1 MFILA
6 QNFQTF
12 PVRGDGDALFRASPD
27 AGKRR
32 MKLHTVDRRRQVRN
46 PAGLGYDKEN
56 SAFSTSGNGA
66 EEPALPNETTI
77 ENEHRNMANSTT
89 PKKRLVASFRN
100 LPSELQEA
108 IKQKYPLGFSEAMM
122 RIDKPNG
129 EFFYA
134 VPFETDEINY
144 LVKIDV
150 KIDDRADDDEDKDY
164 YDDDI
169 KGADDL
175 QDDDNSG
182 DDEDRD
188 DM

>member
-1 MFILA
+1 
-6 QNFQTF
+6 
-12 PVRGDGDALFRASPD
+12 
-27 AGKRR
+27 
-32 MKLHTVDRRRQVRN
+32 
-46 PAGLGYDKEN
+46 
-56 SAFSTSGNGA
+56 
-66 EEPALPNETTI
+66 
-77 ENEHRNMANSTT
+77 MANSTT

-144 LVKIDV
+144 LVKID
-150 KIDDRADDDEDKDY
+150 DDEDKDY

>member
-1 MFILA
+1 
-6 QNFQTF
+6 
-12 PVRGDGDALFRASPD
+12 
-27 AGKRR
+27 
-32 MKLHTVDRRRQVRN
+32 
-46 PAGLGYDKEN
+46 
-56 SAFSTSGNGA
+56 
-66 EEPALPNETTI
+66 
-77 ENEHRNMANSTT
+77 
-89 PKKRLVASFRN
+89 
-100 LPSELQEA
+100 
-108 IKQKYPLGFSEAMM
+108 M

-144 LVKIDV
+144 LV

>member
-1 MFILA
+1 
-6 QNFQTF
+6 
-12 PVRGDGDALFRASPD
+12 
-27 AGKRR
+27 
-32 MKLHTVDRRRQVRN
+32 
-46 PAGLGYDKEN
+46 
-56 SAFSTSGNGA
+56 
-66 EEPALPNETTI
+66 
-77 ENEHRNMANSTT
+77 
-89 PKKRLVASFRN
+89 
-100 LPSELQEA
+100 
-108 IKQKYPLGFSEAMM
+108 M

-150 KIDDRADDDEDKDY
+150 KIDDRADDAVIEKTQTGAALDDDKDY

>member
-1 MFILA
+1 
-6 QNFQTF
+6 
-12 PVRGDGDALFRASPD
+12 
-27 AGKRR
+27 
-32 MKLHTVDRRRQVRN
+32 MKLHTIDRRRQVRN

-150 KIDDRADDDEDKDY
+150 KIDDRADDDDY

-175 QDDDNSG
+175 QDEDNSG

>member
-1 MFILA
+1 
-6 QNFQTF
+6 
-12 PVRGDGDALFRASPD
+12 
-27 AGKRR
+27 
-32 MKLHTVDRRRQVRN
+32 
-46 PAGLGYDKEN
+46 
-56 SAFSTSGNGA
+56 
-66 EEPALPNETTI
+66 
-77 ENEHRNMANSTT
+77 MANSTT

-144 LVKIDV
+144 L
-150 KIDDRADDDEDKDY
+150 DDDEDKDY

-175 QDDDNSG
+175 QDEDNSG

>member
-1 MFILA
+1 
-6 QNFQTF
+6 
-12 PVRGDGDALFRASPD
+12 
-27 AGKRR
+27 
-32 MKLHTVDRRRQVRN
+32 
-46 PAGLGYDKEN
+46 
-56 SAFSTSGNGA
+56 
-66 EEPALPNETTI
+66 
-77 ENEHRNMANSTT
+77 MANSTT

-164 YDDDI
+164 NDDDI

>member
-1 MFILA
+1 
-6 QNFQTF
+6 
-12 PVRGDGDALFRASPD
+12 
-27 AGKRR
+27 
-32 MKLHTVDRRRQVRN
+32 MKLHTIDRRRRMRN
-46 PAGLGYDKEN
+46 RGLGYDKEN

-66 EEPALPNETTI
+66 ERRNPLCRTETTI

-108 IKQKYPLGFSEAMM
+108 IKQKISP
-122 RIDKPNG
+122 RILRGDDAHRQTHG

-175 QDDDNSG
+175 QDEDNSG

>member
-1 MFILA
+1 
-6 QNFQTF
+6 
-12 PVRGDGDALFRASPD
+12 
-27 AGKRR
+27 
-32 MKLHTVDRRRQVRN
+32 
-46 PAGLGYDKEN
+46 
-56 SAFSTSGNGA
+56 
-66 EEPALPNETTI
+66 
-77 ENEHRNMANSTT
+77 MANSTT

-150 KIDDRADDDEDKDY
+150 KIDDNAQDDDEKDY
-164 YDDDI
+164 YDDEI
-169 KGADDL
+169 KGADEL
-175 QDDDNSG
+175 QGADDDGAG
-182 DDEDRD
+182 DAMEPTD
-188 DM
+188 DDVDI

>member
-1 MFILA
+1 
-6 QNFQTF
+6 
-12 PVRGDGDALFRASPD
+12 
-27 AGKRR
+27 
-32 MKLHTVDRRRQVRN
+32 
-46 PAGLGYDKEN
+46 
-56 SAFSTSGNGA
+56 
-66 EEPALPNETTI
+66 
-77 ENEHRNMANSTT
+77 
-89 PKKRLVASFRN
+89 
-100 LPSELQEA
+100 
-108 IKQKYPLGFSEAMM
+108 M

-134 VPFETDEINY
+134 VHFETDEINY

>member
-1 MFILA
+1 MIPIAKFCLYLHKI
-6 QNFQTF
+6 
-12 PVRGDGDALFRASPD
+12 FRRFRFAETATPFF
-27 AGKRR
+27 GLRR
-32 MKLHTVDRRRQVRN
+32 TQEND
-46 PAGLGYDKEN
+46 GYDKEN

-100 LPSELQEA
+100 LPSEIQEA

-150 KIDDRADDDEDKDY
+150 KIDDRAEDDEDKDY